1 MEAGIEAAARAAI
14 RAQTQTQ
21 IGPAIPVFNGNKP
34 FTIEPEQWIQR
45 IEQAKRAGAWS
56 NKQKWAWFLQ
66 PYKTVL
72 SDDTM
77 P

>member
-56 NKQKWAWFLQ
+56 NKQTMGLVSTALQ
-66 PYKTVL
+66 DSAL
-72 SDDTM
+72 R
-77 P
+77 